1 MAQVILVKVQY
12 AYLLIAFVALIT
24 AVGVFLLRSL
34 EQKAP
39 RVMPLF
45 VVALTLGA
53 CALLV
58 TAFGSA
64 ETLEGGRVPRAHEAA
79 AIIGTA
85 AMIVAIEV
93 ALRLFANRS
102 EIKLMLLAV
111 GAVTVLV
118 LLVSLVGGSVATQT
132 VASELVT
139 LVALLAGGWWL
150 TTSESTSLTPH
161 FKRLTSMIVF
171 AYALASLAGIIL
183 VLNGHWLNSATAV
196 KITPAIALM
205 LMAKM
210 VLPAAFT
217 ALLMLEINAQN
228 VLTLRRRV
236 DTDALTN
243 LTSRGSLNERGES
256 LIQRTRLTGQ
266 LVAVLMLDIDYFKKV
281 NDQHGHEIG
290 DHVLEHCASVLRQ
303 NLRPEAVIAR
313 YGGEEFCAIVP
324 INNEQDSWVVAERLR
339 QAIQSQPFRQKRVVA
354 ASGDTRLRPLTLPIT
369 ISVGGTI
376 AKQGEQ
382 LDELLAAADQELY
395 KAKRAGRNRV
405 SLSSHS
411 DAGTPDLLVV

>member
-1 MAQVILVKVQY
+1 MAQVILVQVEY

-24 AVGVFLLRSL
+24 ALGVFLLRSL

-45 VVALTLGA
+45 VVSLVLGA
-53 CALLV
+53 SALLL
-58 TAFGSA
+58 TAYDSA
-64 ETLEGGRVPRAHEAA
+64 ATLDGERIIWAHGA
-79 AIIGTA
+79 AIIVSTA
-85 AMIVAIEV
+85 ALIIAIEV

-102 EIKLMLLAV
+102 ELKLMLLTIGAAV
-111 GAVTVLV
+111 LLV
-118 LLVSLVGGSVATQT
+118 LLVSLMGGSAAAQT
-132 VASELVT
+132 IAGDVVT
-139 LVALLAGGWWL
+139 LVGFLVGGWWL
-150 TTSESTSLTPH
+150 TTSDYASLTPH
-161 FKRLTSMIVF
+161 FKRLVSMLLF
-171 AYALASLAGIIL
+171 TFALASLAGIIL
-183 VLNGHWLNSATAV
+183 VIGGHWVNSATAV
-196 KITPAIALM
+196 EITPAIALM

-228 VLTLRRRV
+228 VMTLQQRV
-236 DTDALTN
+236 DTDSLTN
-243 LTSRGSLNERGES
+243 LTSRGSLSERGES
-256 LIQRTRLTGQ
+256 LIQRTRLNGQ

-281 NDQHGHEIG
+281 NDEHGHEIG

-339 QAIQSQPFRQKRVVA
+339 QAVQSQPYRQQKVVTA
-354 ASGDTRLRPLTLPIT
+354 AGDTRLKPLTLPIT

-405 SLSSHS
+405 SLSSHT
-411 DAGTPDLLVV
+411 DAGAPDLFVV

>member
-1 MAQVILVKVQY
+1 VS
-12 AYLLIAFVALIT
+12 LL
-24 AVGVFLLRSL
+24 
-34 EQKAP
+34 
-39 RVMPLF
+39 
-45 VVALTLGA
+45 LGA
-53 CALLV
+53 SALLV

-64 ETLEGGRVPRAHEAA
+64 ETLIGERVAWAHEAA
-79 AIIGTA
+79 TILATA

-102 EIKLMLLAV
+102 EFKLMLLTI
-111 GAVTVLV
+111 GALTLLI
-118 LLVSLVGGSVATQT
+118 LLVSLVGGSPAAQT
-132 VASELVT
+132 VAGELITLIALVT
-139 LVALLAGGWWL
+139 GGWWL
-150 TTSESTSLTPH
+150 STSEGTSLTPH
-161 FKRLTSMIVF
+161 FKRLTGMIIF
-171 AYALASLAGIIL
+171 AYALASLAGIVL
-183 VLNGHWLNSATAV
+183 VLGGQWINSATAV
-196 KITPAIALM
+196 QLTPAIALM

-256 LIQRTRLTGQ
+256 LIERTRLNGQ

-281 NDQHGHEIG
+281 NDEHGHEVG
-290 DHVLEHCASVLRQ
+290 DRVLEHCASVLRH

-339 QAIQSQPFRQKRVVA
+339 QAVQSQPFRQQRVEA
-354 ASGDTRLRPLTLPIT
+354 SSGDTRFKPLTLPIT

-405 SLSSHS
+405 SLSSHT
-411 DAGTPDLLVV
+411 DAGAPDLFVV